1 MKEIVVVS
9 DTHYNNEPLKEIVR
23 RFPSAIAYLH
33 LGDSQM
39 MSFEISP
46 FISVK
51 GNNDY
56 GKDYPMEL
64 YFDTPYGKLYMHH
77 GNFIYGV
84 TPELIKIKNCKIFLY
99 GHIHRKRIQKF
110 DDVYVVC
117 PGSTSLPRGNDTASY
132 LIIEFDKN
140 NEPIFTFKD
149 L

>member
-1 MKEIVVVS
+1 MKIVVAS
-9 DTHYNNEPLKEIVR
+9 DNHGDSDVLKRIVLANQDASL
-23 RFPSAIAYLH
+23 FLH

-39 MSFEISP
+39 FDYEISP
-46 FISVK
+46 FIGVK
-51 GNNDY
+51 GNCDY

-64 YFDTPYGKLYMHH
+64 YLDTPYGKLYLHH
-77 GNFIYGV
+77 GNFLYGV

-110 DDVYVVC
+110 NDTYVVC
-117 PGSTSLPRGNDTASY
+117 PGSTSLPRGNDSASY

-140 NEPIFTFKD
+140 NEPIFTFKE

>member
-110 DDVYVVC
+110 NDVYVVC

-140 NEPIFTFKD
+140 NEPIFTFKE

>member
-77 GNFIYGV
+77 GNFIYSV

-110 DDVYVVC
+110 NDVYVVC

-140 NEPIFTFKD
+140 NEPIFTFKE